1 MFRLFRTLN
10 WWPRRDHA
18 RRSWHSDATNATV
31 RSLALE
37 FWPCDPELCFH
48 KLKRCSAEL
57 KISPSRR
64 LRLAMWFRVFPA
76 QYASRVLD
84 ITILRPLEAPYK
96 ALKTELKNRV
106 CLPFKTTT
114 YNYSSFCT
122 WKTLV
127 TDSHHNFYGICWSLA
142 EVQSEMLLMMRF
154 FASFSCR
161 NFHSPFAA
169 LLPCTKMSASV
180 SSPRTLHTTWRKSR
194 VLKQSI
200 NSSTRVILKLGQLKP
215 SYRGSGKRCRC
226 LHQCMNSHSLAPSLT
241 FVGTTNDSAWKV

>member
-1 MFRLFRTLN
+1 MSASQNDNVQLQQLLHVEDFGDRQPSQLLRIC
-10 WWPRRDHA
+10 
-18 RRSWHSDATNATV
+18 
-31 RSLALE
+31 RSLAE
-37 FWPCDPELCFH
+37 
-48 KLKRCSAEL
+48 
-57 KISPSRR
+57 I
-64 LRLAMWFRVFPA
+64 
-76 QYASRVLD
+76 
-84 ITILRPLEAPYK
+84 
-96 ALKTELKNRV
+96 
-106 CLPFKTTT
+106 
-114 YNYSSFCT
+114 
-122 WKTLV
+122 
-127 TDSHHNFYGICWSLA
+127 
-142 EVQSEMLLMMRF
+142 QSEMLLMMRF

-241 FVGTTNDSAWKV
+241 FVGTTNDSA